1 MSKAKSI
8 TNDKFQMTKGKTASP
23 IRHLSFVI
31 WHSFAFLLLLMALQ
45 SCRQDMQDQPKY
57 LPYRGSESFADS
69 LSSRPLVE
77 GTVPRGYLRE
87 DQALYTGKSGTAVTP
102 LNSKDSGGVKSSAGT
117 SVSTQPASAAGNDV
131 NEFPFPI
138 TREILDRGQERF
150 NIYCSPCHGVLG
162 DGKGMIAN
170 RGFRPPPTYHQ
181 DRLRTAPL
189 GHFFDVIT
197 NGFGAMPDYSM
208 QIPPHERWAIIAYI
222 RALQLSQNANVAD
235 IPPSDLSKLK

>member
-1 MSKAKSI
+1 MAKLI
-8 TNDKFQMTKGKTASP
+8 TNYELRITNSGISSKLFLFLASY
-23 IRHLSFVI
+23 
-31 WHSFAFLLLLMALQ
+31 FLLLTLA

-57 LPYRGSESFADS
+57 LPYRGSEIFADS
-69 LSSRPLVE
+69 LSSRNLVE

-87 DQALYTGKSGTAVTP
+87 DSELYLGKS
-102 LNSKDSGGVKSSAGT
+102 SKPVAK
-117 SVSTQPASAAGNDV
+117 AAGDTSKAAPTNDV

-138 TREILDRGQERF
+138 TREVLDRGEERY
-150 NIYCSPCHGVLG
+150 NIYCSPCHGILG

-170 RGFRPPPTYHQ
+170 RGLNGPVNFH
-181 DRLRTAPL
+181 DERLRNAPL

-197 NGFGAMPDYSM
+197 NGLGRMQDYSM

-235 IPPSDLSKLK
+235 VPADQMQNLK

>member
-1 MSKAKSI
+1 MAKLIKNEELRIKSWGLRALLI
-8 TNDKFQMTKGKTASP
+8 LNS
-23 IRHLSFVI
+23 SFLI
-31 WHSFAFLLLLMALQ
+31 LNFAA
-45 SCRQDMQDQPKY
+45 CRYDMQDQPKY
-57 LPYRGSESFADS
+57 LAYRGSESYPDS

-87 DQALYTGKSGTAVTP
+87 DMAYYTGKTGVAATAAP
-102 LNSKDSGGVKSSAGT
+102 AANPKDTSAKAVP
-117 SVSTQPASAAGNDV
+117 SNDV

-138 TREILDRGQERF
+138 TREVLDRGQERY
-150 NIYCSPCHGVLG
+150 NIYCSPCHGVIG
-162 DGKGMIAN
+162 DGRGMVVN

-197 NGFGAMPDYSM
+197 NGFGVMPDYAM

-222 RALQLSQNANVAD
+222 RALQLSQNAQVGD
-235 IPPSDLSKLK
+235 VPPDQVPNLK

>member
-1 MSKAKSI
+1 VSKAKSI
-8 TNDKFQMTKGKTASP
+8 TNYELRITNRSGWKLFLILTS
-23 IRHLSFVI
+23 SFLTLNLV
-31 WHSFAFLLLLMALQ
+31 

-57 LPYRGSESFADS
+57 LPYRGSEIFADS
-69 LSSRPLVE
+69 NSSRPLVE
-77 GTVPRGYLRE
+77 GTVARGFLDE
-87 DQALYTGKSGTAVTP
+87 DQAMYTGKSATAAAASS
-102 LNSKDSGGVKSSAGT
+102 SKDTGAKGV
-117 SVSTQPASAAGNDV
+117 VPAAGNDV

-138 TREILDRGQERF
+138 TRQILDRGQERF

-162 DGKGMIAN
+162 DGKGMIVN
-170 RGFRPPPTYHQ
+170 RGFRSPPTYHQ

-208 QIPPHERWAIIAYI
+208 QVPPHERWAIIAYI

-235 IPPSDLSKLK
+235 VPPADLSKLK

>member
-1 MSKAKSI
+1 MKNEELRIKSKGLGFK
-8 TNDKFQMTKGKTASP
+8 
-23 IRHLSFVI
+23 
-31 WHSFAFLLLLMALQ
+31 LLLILNSSFLILNLA

-57 LPYRGSESFADS
+57 LPYRGSEIFPDS
-69 LSSRPLVE
+69 LSSRNLVE

-87 DQALYTGKSGTAVTP
+87 DQVMYTGKTDAPVAKAANDTSKTAV
-102 LNSKDSGGVKSSAGT
+102 S
-117 SVSTQPASAAGNDV
+117 NDV

-138 TREILDRGQERF
+138 TREVLDRGEERY

-170 RGFRPPPTYHQ
+170 RGFQGPVSFHQ

-197 NGFGAMPDYSM
+197 NGFGRMPDYSM
-208 QIPPHERWAIIAYI
+208 QIPPHERWAVIAYI
-222 RALQLSQNANVAD
+222 RALQLSQNANVGD
-235 IPPSDLSKLK
+235 IPPADMQNLK

>member
-1 MSKAKSI
+1 MKSKGLGFK
-8 TNDKFQMTKGKTASP
+8 
-23 IRHLSFVI
+23 
-31 WHSFAFLLLLMALQ
+31 LLLILNSSFLILNLA

-57 LPYRGSESFADS
+57 LPYRGSEIFPDS
-69 LSSRPLVE
+69 LSSRNLVE

-87 DQALYTGKSGTAVTP
+87 DQAMYTGKTDAPVARSANDTSKSAV
-102 LNSKDSGGVKSSAGT
+102 S
-117 SVSTQPASAAGNDV
+117 NDV

-138 TREILDRGQERF
+138 TREVLDRGEERY

-170 RGFRPPPTYHQ
+170 RGLQGPVSFHQ

-189 GHFFDVIT
+189 GHFYDVIT
-197 NGFGAMPDYSM
+197 NGFGRMSDYSM
-208 QIPPHERWAIIAYI
+208 QIPPHERWAVIAYI

-235 IPPSDLSKLK
+235 IPPADMQNLK

>member
-1 MSKAKSI
+1 MSKDNLSIKNEELRMKS
-8 TNDKFQMTKGKTASP
+8 KGLGFK
-23 IRHLSFVI
+23 
-31 WHSFAFLLLLMALQ
+31 LLLILNSSFLILNLA

-57 LPYRGSESFADS
+57 LPYRGSEIFPDS
-69 LSSRPLVE
+69 LSSRNLVE

-87 DQALYTGKSGTAVTP
+87 DQAMYTGKTDAPVARSANDTSKSAV
-102 LNSKDSGGVKSSAGT
+102 S
-117 SVSTQPASAAGNDV
+117 NDV

-138 TREILDRGQERF
+138 TREVLDRGEERY

-170 RGFRPPPTYHQ
+170 RGLQGPVSFHQ

-189 GHFFDVIT
+189 GHFYDVIT
-197 NGFGAMPDYSM
+197 NGFGRMSDYSM
-208 QIPPHERWAIIAYI
+208 QIPPHERWAVIAYI

-235 IPPSDLSKLK
+235 IPPADMQNLK

>member
-1 MSKAKSI
+1 
-8 TNDKFQMTKGKTASP
+8 
-23 IRHLSFVI
+23 
-31 WHSFAFLLLLMALQ
+31 
-45 SCRQDMQDQPKY
+45 MQDQPKY
-57 LPYRGSESFADS
+57 LPYRGSEIFSDS

-77 GTVPRGYLRE
+77 GTVPRGFLRL
-87 DQALYTGKSGTAVTP
+87 DQALYTGKSGAQVP
-102 LNSKDSGGVKSSAGT
+102 PPNISGVKVAGGAATT
-117 SVSTQPASAAGNDV
+117 SVPTTPAAATGNDV

-138 TREILDRGQERF
+138 TKQILDRGQERY

-162 DGKGMIAN
+162 DGRGMIVN
-170 RGFRPPPTYHQ
+170 RGFRPPPSYHQ

-235 IPPSDLSKLK
+235 VPQDQMQNLK